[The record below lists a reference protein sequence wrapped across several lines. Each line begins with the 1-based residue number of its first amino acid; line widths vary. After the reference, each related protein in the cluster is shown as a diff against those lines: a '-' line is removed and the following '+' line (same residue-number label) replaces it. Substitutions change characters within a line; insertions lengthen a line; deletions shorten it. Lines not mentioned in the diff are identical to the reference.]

1 MADITL
7 EKSLQREGFMKNLN
21 KKSGKIRTYVIL
33 LISAVLV
40 IFPVAWIFSV
50 SIRPNN
56 QVFEYPASFIPK
68 IFTLEAYIE
77 VLTNNRYL
85 KYFLNSYV
93 IGMIVTIVSTV
104 IGIMAGYGLSRYKF
118 HGRKALSMFV
128 VATQTVPKVALLIP
142 FFIMMTRLHLYN
154 TRLGLVLTYVS
165 FALPYAIVMMQG
177 YFNSVSTELD
187 EAAII
192 DGLHRFRIL
201 WQIIVPVTIPA
212 IISTMIYTFILSW
225 NEFIFVMTLIQD
237 DALRT
242 IPVGIAMMKGETTYQ
257 WNTMMAMSL
266 IGTLPVLLFYLIG
279 QRYFISGLSEGSV
292 KG

>member
-1 MADITL
+1 MSN
-7 EKSLQREGFMKNLN
+7 SLNRQQSKL
-21 KKSGKIRTYVIL
+21 STYAIL
-33 LISAVLV
+33 TISAVLV
-40 IFPVAWIFSV
+40 LFPVAWMISV

-56 QVFEYPASFIPK
+56 QVFEYPASFIPNS
-68 IFTLEAYIE
+68 FTLEAYVG

-85 KYFLNSYV
+85 RYFLNSYI
-93 IGMIVTIVSTV
+93 IGAIVTVVSTI
-104 IGIMAGYGLSRYKF
+104 IGIMAGYGLSRYNF
-118 HGRKALSMFV
+118 HGRKTFSMFV

-142 FFIMMTRLHLYN
+142 FFIMMTKLQLYN
-154 TRLGLVLTYVS
+154 TRFGLVLTYTS

-177 YFNSVSTELD
+177 YFNSISTELD
-187 EAAII
+187 EAALI

-201 WQIIVPVTIPA
+201 WQVIVPVTIPA

-257 WNTMMAMSL
+257 WNMMMAMSL

-279 QRYFISGLSEGSV
+279 QKYFISGLSDGSV

>member
-1 MADITL
+1 MEKVRASSTL
-7 EKSLQREGFMKNLN
+7 SDKERRERNAR
-21 KKSGKIRTYVIL
+21 IRTYIILTVTAVI
-33 LISAVLV
+33 VL
-40 IFPVAWIFSV
+40 FPVLWMISV

-56 QVFEYPASFIPK
+56 QVFEYPASFIPSN
-68 IFTLEAYIE
+68 FTLEAYVN

-85 KYFLNSYV
+85 KYFLNSYL
-93 IGMIVTIVSTV
+93 IGIIVTVISTV
-104 IGIMAGYGLSRYKF
+104 IGIMAGYGLSRYRFNGK
-118 HGRKALSMFV
+118 KAFSLFV
-128 VATQTVPKVALLIP
+128 IATQTIPKIALLIP
-142 FFIMMTRLHLYN
+142 FFIMMTKFHLYN
-154 TRLGLVLTYVS
+154 KRIGLVITYTS

-177 YFNSVSTELD
+177 YFNSISTELD
-187 EAAII
+187 EAAMI
-192 DGLHRFRIL
+192 DGLSRFRTL

-257 WNTMMAMSL
+257 WNMMMSMSL
-266 IGTLPVLLFYLIG
+266 IGSVPVLVFYLIG
-279 QRYFISGLSEGSV
+279 QRYFMSGLSDGSV